1 MNYIDTHCHL
11 DFPQFHRDMEK
22 TILRAFNAGLIYLIN
37 VGTDLSSSETSINL
51 ASRYHEIYAAVGV
64 HPHDA
69 RKNLDN
75 LNSRLTLLIKHPKT
89 VAVGEIGLDYYRNL
103 STQEDQK
110 EIFIQQLRLAKQ
122 YRKPVILHC
131 RDAYRDLL
139 NILDQEYLPELGGT
153 LPGVVHSFS
162 AGPSYLQEFLRRGF
176 YIGFNNMITY
186 PDNVSLIEAVKKTP
200 LDRILL
206 ETDAPYLP
214 PQSLRGER
222 NEPQYV
228 TTVAERIAEIKQ
240 IDLEEVVN
248 TSTANAIRLFG
259 LK

>member
-11 DFPQFHRDMEK
+11 DFPEFHRDMEK
-22 TILRAFNAGLIYLIN
+22 TILRSFQAGLIYLIN
-37 VGTDLSSSETSINL
+37 VGTDIRSSEISINL

-64 HPHDA
+64 HPHEA

-75 LNSRLTLLIKHPKT
+75 LSSRLLPFIKHPKA

-103 STQEDQK
+103 STQDHQK
-110 EIFIQQLRLAKQ
+110 AIFAEQLRLAKQ

-139 NILDQEYLPELGGT
+139 QVLDREYLAGLDSDI
-153 LPGVVHSFS
+153 PGVVHSFS

-186 PDNVSLIEAVKKTP
+186 PDNVSLVESVKATP
-200 LDRILL
+200 MDRIVL

-214 PQSLRGER
+214 PQSHRGER
-222 NEPQYV
+222 NEPQHV
-228 TTVAERIAEIKQ
+228 VEVAAKIAEIKQ
-240 IDLEEVVN
+240 IDIEEVVN

>member
-1 MNYIDTHCHL
+1 
-11 DFPQFHRDMEK
+11 
-22 TILRAFNAGLIYLIN
+22 
-37 VGTDLSSSETSINL
+37 
-51 ASRYHEIYAAVGV
+51 
-64 HPHDA
+64 
-69 RKNLDN
+69 
-75 LNSRLTLLIKHPKT
+75 
-89 VAVGEIGLDYYRNL
+89 
-103 STQEDQK
+103 
-110 EIFIQQLRLAKQ
+110 
-122 YRKPVILHC
+122 
-131 RDAYRDLL
+131 
-139 NILDQEYLPELGGT
+139 
-153 LPGVVHSFS
+153 
-162 AGPSYLQEFLRRGF
+162 
-176 YIGFNNMITY
+176 MITY